1 MYFYEVFVSSQ
12 RYHGDKP
19 LTYSSAL
26 ELSIGAIVRVPLGKI
41 SVTGFVVQTVQ
52 KPTFATKEILD
63 ALQENP
69 LPNELIQLHEW
80 LCGYYPGPSGITS
93 QLLLPAGLETTS
105 RRKQQAADQ
114 STEPVT
120 LPPLTNEQQ
129 AAIKLISGGTATSYL
144 LHGETGSGKTR
155 VYLELAKETLQ
166 TGKSAII
173 LTPEIGLTT
182 QLTARLKETFP
193 GLVTLL
199 HSNQTTAER
208 RDNWRSISA
217 NTQPQVVIG
226 PRSALFAPI
235 KSVGLI
241 VIDEC
246 HDAAYKQDQ
255 MPYYQTSRVAAKL
268 ARLHQ
273 AKLVLGSATP
283 LVNDYYAFTEKSL
296 PIVRMHQLAKGNSE
310 LTTRVVDLKD
320 RQQFTRSPWLSDSL
334 LKDVETAM
342 RDGFQSLLFLNRR
355 GTARLVTCGSCG
367 WQAVCPR
374 CDLPLTY
381 HGDKHKLQCHT
392 CGFTDR
398 TPLSCPECHKPEIT
412 YKSIGTKTL
421 FQEVERLFPE
431 ASIARFDSD
440 NTKAEAMDAQFDSI
454 VSGKIDIL
462 IGTQVLSK
470 GLDLPLLQVVGVV
483 LADTGLYF
491 PDYSAEERT
500 FQMLHQVI
508 GRVGR
513 GHTAGKVTLQSYN
526 PDSASVKAAVE
537 RDYESFYDSQ
547 IKERSLYRF
556 PPYYFV
562 LKVSIERAVQS
573 NARKAADTLAEEL
586 LSAGLIIE
594 LSGPSPAFVEK
605 SNNKYQWQIIIKAK
619 QREQLVKAIKMLPK
633 NCSYDIDP
641 TNLL

>member
-26 ELSIGAIVRVPLGKI
+26 ELPVGSVIRVPLGKQA
-41 SVTGFVVQTVQ
+41 VTGFVVQSVI
-52 KPTFATKEILD
+52 KPVFATKEIVGV
-63 ALQENP
+63 LQDTP
-69 LPNELIQLHEW
+69 LPPELIGLHTW
-80 LCGYYPGPSGITS
+80 LLEYYPGPSGITT
-93 QLLLPAGLETTS
+93 QLFMPTGLETTS
-105 RRKQQAADQ
+105 RRKVTAQEVKKP
-114 STEPVT
+114 TT
-120 LPPLTNEQQ
+120 LPPLTDEQQ
-129 AAIKLISGGTATSYL
+129 AAVSAITKGKASSYL

-155 VYLELAKETLQ
+155 VYLELAAETLNA
-166 TGKSAII
+166 GKSAII

-182 QLTARLKETFP
+182 QLTARFTETFP
-193 GLVTLL
+193 GQVTLL
-199 HSNQTTAER
+199 HSNQTPAER
-208 RDNWRSISA
+208 RDNWRAIAA
-217 NTQPQVVIG
+217 NEKPQIVIG

-235 KSVGLI
+235 RSVGLI
-241 VIDEC
+241 VLDEC

-255 MPYYQTSRVAAKL
+255 MPYYQTSRVAAQL
-268 ARLHQ
+268 SRLHQ

-283 LVNDYYAFTEKSL
+283 LVNDYYAFSEKSL
-296 PIVRMHQLAKGNSE
+296 PIIRMQQLAKGSSE
-310 LTTRVVDLKD
+310 LTTHVVDLKD
-320 RQQFTRSPWLSDSL
+320 RQQFSRSPWLSDTL
-334 LKDVETAM
+334 LKDIESAM
-342 RDGFQSLLFLNRR
+342 RDGLQSLLFLNRR
-355 GTARLVTCGSCG
+355 GTARLVTCNNCG

-392 CGFTDR
+392 CGFTDK

-412 YKSIGTKTL
+412 FKSIGTKTL
-421 FQEVERLFPE
+421 SQEVERLFPE

-440 NTKAEAMDAQFDSI
+440 NTKAEAMDSQFESI
-454 VSGKIDIL
+454 LSGKIDIM
-462 IGTQVLSK
+462 IGTQVLGK

-513 GHTAGKVTLQSYN
+513 GHNTGKVTLQSYN
-526 PDSASVKAAVE
+526 PESAPIKAAVT
-537 RDYESFYDSQ
+537 RDYVSFYDSQ

-562 LKVSIERAVQS
+562 LKISVERAIQS
-573 NARKAADTLAEEL
+573 NARTAAHTLAKNL
-586 LSAGLIIE
+586 LAAGLSIE

-605 SNNKYQWQIIIKAK
+605 SNSKYQWQIIIKAK
-619 QREQLVKAIKMLPK
+619 QRQELVKAIKMLPK